1 MMRMLTPLLGAVL
14 LAGFCSESVATN
26 LVKFDWLDRYGT
38 GSPIACAELLSAA
51 NDCTLCHPGG
61 DTGQLDPYGTDIQT
75 AKDDQGFLL
84 WWQAMEFIES
94 DDSDGDTVDN
104 VTEIL
109 TDCTNPGDPDDVVPI
124 EETTWSQIKAQ
135 YE

>member
-1 MMRMLTPLLGAVL
+1 MLTPLLGAVL
-14 LAGFCSESVATN
+14 LAGFCSNAVATG
-26 LVKFDWLDRYGT
+26 LVAFDFADRY
-38 GSPIACAELLSAA
+38 SSACSELLAEAS
-51 NDCTLCHPGG
+51 NCMLCHPGG
-61 DTGQLDPYGTDIQT
+61 DTGQLDPYGTDLQT
-75 AKDDQGFLL
+75 AKDDPGFPF